1 MKHYT
6 NTFKGFTT
14 LVLEIE
20 QDLSPEK
27 LNLVKAYMK
36 QLSLEY
42 PRDGGY
48 MGPNSIINKHDEDI
62 RVGHKFCILS
72 AFDEHTTLA
81 ELNDLIEELEAA
93 Q

>member
-20 QDLSPEK
+20 QDLSAEK

-48 MGPNSIINKHDEDI
+48 IGPNNIINKHDEDI

-72 AFDEHTTLA
+72 KHNESTLLA
-81 ELNDLIEELEAA
+81 EMNDLIEELEAA
-93 Q
+93 E

>member
-1 MKHYT
+1 MKAHT

-20 QDLSPEK
+20 QDLSTEK

-36 QLSLEY
+36 QLSLEW

-48 MGPNSIINKHDEDI
+48 MGPNNIINNHDEDI

-72 AFDEHTTLA
+72 AMDESTIRA
-81 ELNDLIEELEAA
+81 ELDDLLEELELV
-93 Q
+93 

>member
-1 MKHYT
+1 MNIFT
-6 NTFKGFTT
+6 NTFKGYTT

-20 QDLSPEK
+20 QDLSEQK

-48 MGPNSIINKHDEDI
+48 MGPNEVINRSDEDI
-62 RVGHKFCILS
+62 RIGHRFCILS
-72 AFDEHTTLA
+72 KHDESTLLA
-81 ELNDLIEELEAA
+81 EITDLIEELDTAE
-93 Q
+93 

>member
-6 NTFKGFTT
+6 NTFKGYTT

-20 QDLSPEK
+20 QDLNPIK

-48 MGPNSIINKHDEDI
+48 IGPNNIINKHDEDI
-62 RVGHKFCILS
+62 RVGHKFVILTRFNES
-72 AFDEHTTLA
+72 TILA

-93 Q
+93 E